1 MYIDLG
7 GSQAASK
14 NSKSSIQV
22 IWHFLFKVYQSGYFI
37 TFLYIVEL
45 RTSIQSLFSGKYQN
59 LLACQRRP
67 SNWEHLNLKIS
78 YCKTIWRFIT
88 TAKLIISKIFN
99 TFIKMLKVVNTRY
112 QLLKIQC
119 NILY

>member
-78 YCKTIWRFIT
+78 YCNTILRFIT

-112 QLLKIQC
+112 QLLKLQC

>member
-22 IWHFLFKVYQSGYFI
+22 IWQFLFKVYQSGYFI

-78 YCKTIWRFIT
+78 YCKTILRFIT
-88 TAKLIISKIFN
+88 TAKLIILLFQKFLTHKNAKSSK
-99 TFIKMLKVVNTRY
+99 Y
-112 QLLKIQC
+112 KISASKNPMQ
-119 NILY
+119 

>member
-78 YCKTIWRFIT
+78 YCKTILRFIT

-99 TFIKMLKVVNTRY
+99 TFTKMLKVVNTRY
-112 QLLKIQC
+112 QLLKLQC

>member
-45 RTSIQSLFSGKYQN
+45 HTSIQTLFSGKCQN

-78 YCKTIWRFIT
+78 YCKTILRFIT

-112 QLLKIQC
+112 QLLKLQC

>member
-78 YCKTIWRFIT
+78 YCKTILRFIT

-112 QLLKIQC
+112 QLLKLQC